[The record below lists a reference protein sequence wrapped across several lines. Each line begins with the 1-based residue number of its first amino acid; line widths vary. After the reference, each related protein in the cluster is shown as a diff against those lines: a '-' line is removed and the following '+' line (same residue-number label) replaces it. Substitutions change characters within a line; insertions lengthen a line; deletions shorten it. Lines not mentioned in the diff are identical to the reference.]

1 MTGKDISLLRKK
13 YFAHPV
19 LLNSKIEAED
29 GELFLVILKYQGI
42 EWIFQNRRKFESFIS
57 KYNKA
62 NKFKNPK
69 ITSGKRKKRK
79 VAKKKHVSKK
89 KSKKKK

>member
-42 EWIFQNRRKFESFIS
+42 EWIFQNKRKFESFIS
-57 KYNKA
+57 KYNKV

-69 ITSGKRKKRK
+69 IASGK
-79 VAKKKHVSKK
+79 KKKKVSKKKQVSKK